1 MSEGR
6 VFENDGELV
15 EGFAV
20 LLDRAEKRVEPD
32 EYHSVIFKI
41 FSDILK
47 SSQTPD
53 KVVAAH
59 DDDMERYG
67 MVHGVKERDDLIG
80 GKVIGEGDEGRG
92 SVVDDEVLI
101 LTTGHDKLDE
111 SVELGFLNIGSFH
124 NIEAFRIEGLIF
136 DKGWGNGV
144 TVDARD
150 VCAQTDEILSSDVGE
165 QGFSRTAF
173 GVQEKMY
180 MSHLENSF

>member
-1 MSEGR
+1 
-6 VFENDGELV
+6 
-15 EGFAV
+15 
-20 LLDRAEKRVEPD
+20 
-32 EYHSVIFKI
+32 
-41 FSDILK
+41 
-47 SSQTPD
+47 
-53 KVVAAH
+53 
-59 DDDMERYG
+59 MERYG
-67 MVHGVKERDDLIG
+67 VVHGVKERDDLIG

-101 LTTGHDKLDE
+101 LTTRATISSTE

-173 GVQEKMY
+173 GDFRKKCT
-180 MSHLENSF
+180 